1 VTVIIRDPMPADVE
15 QIAGV
20 HVRGWREA
28 YSHLLP
34 ARFYDE
40 AALQRRVTQWRRLVD
55 DSDRSRMV
63 RVAEID
69 GAVVGF
75 AFAGPA
81 QDDDAVRKDE
91 LYALYVDADRHGTGV
106 GQALLDAV
114 LGDRPAQLWVV
125 TDNARAQAFYRR
137 NGFRA
142 DGAVKTEE
150 HLANLTDLRM
160 VR

>member
-1 VTVIIRDPMPADVE
+1 MTVIIREPAPRDAE

-20 HVRGWREA
+20 HVRGWRDT

-34 ARFYDE
+34 ERFYDE
-40 AALQRRVTQWRRLVD
+40 AALQRRVTQWRRLIGEPD
-55 DSDRSRMV
+55 PIRTV

-69 GAVVGF
+69 GEVVGF

-81 QDDDAVRKDE
+81 QDDDAVRDDE
-91 LYALYVDADRHGTGV
+91 LFALYVDTERHGTRV

-114 LGDRPAQLWVV
+114 LQDRPAQLWVV

-137 NGFRA
+137 NGFA
-142 DGAVKTEE
+142 PDGAVKVEE
-150 HLANLTDLRM
+150 HLADLTDIRM